1 MTEQQE
7 GLASQYAPA
16 EVEARRY
23 EHWEKAGYFTPE
35 SLGNAAQENPDAPS
49 YTIVLPPPNVTG
61 ILHIGHAL
69 NHTLSDILVRRR
81 RMQGYRTLWL
91 PGMDHAGIATQNVV
105 ERELAKEGLSRH
117 DLGRE
122 AFVDRVWQWKGEY
135 GGRILSQMR
144 RLGDSVDWSRERFT
158 MDEGL
163 SRAVQT
169 IFKRLYDDGLIYRA
183 ERIINWCPR
192 CLTALSDIEVDHSDD
207 DGELVSI
214 RYGDGDDSI
223 VVATTRAET
232 MLGDTAVAVH
242 PDDERYTRLV
252 GTEVELPLTGR
263 RIPIVAD
270 AHVDPSF
277 GTGAVKVTPA
287 HDPNDFEIGR
297 RHDLPVLSVMDEHG
311 VITAHGP
318 FEGLDRLEARP
329 AVIAALREDGRIV
342 KEIRPYVHAV
352 GHCSRCSTTVEPR
365 LSLQWFVSVAP
376 LAKAAGDAVRDGR
389 VQISPPEMNARYF
402 GWVDD
407 MHDWCISRQL
417 WWGHR
422 IPVWYGPDGEARCVG
437 PDETPPEGW
446 TQDPDVLDTW
456 FSSALWPFSTLGWPD
471 DTPDLR
477 AFYPTSVLI
486 TAYDILFFWVARMM
500 MFGLY
505 AMRGKAQYPSGGT
518 TPQAPR
524 RTPEDAVPFKTIAL
538 HGLVRDQFGKKMSK
552 SKGNVVDPIDWM
564 ERFGTDATR
573 FTLARGATPGSDEA
587 ISEDWAAGSRNFCN
601 KLWNATRFAL
611 LNGAS
616 ARQAGGEPP
625 VVGDLSVT
633 DRWILSRLSGVIA
646 EVDGLLEQFEF
657 GKACEALYHFA
668 WDEFCDWYLELAKVP
683 LASGDETAAAGTRAV
698 LGFVLDQML
707 RLLHPVMPF
716 VTDELWCALTG
727 EDSVMVAAWPRF
739 EFTDAVAEAEIGSLM
754 RLVTEIRQ
762 FRSGQGL
769 RPGQRVPARLVGL
782 EATPLR
788 AHEESI
794 RALLRLTV
802 PERTG
807 PERTGPEHQDGF
819 AASASLL
826 AEGVTVELDLAG
838 TVDVAAERK
847 RLEQGPRGGAQGGA
861 VDDRQAR
868 QRGVHREGAR
878 RRHREVQG
886 PPRDGRGGHR
896 PAGVPASSPVI
907 SRGRSPVPP
916 MFVPTG
922 LIAKTAIVSGPPAR
936 TRNPGL
942 TRNHRNTHLGGRSR
956 LMPVDDIAERLREV
970 ELEIGSRRAEHQI
983 DPTLDRV
990 AALVSLLGDPHRAFP
1005 IVHVTGTNGKTST
1018 TRMIESLLRE
1028 RGLRTGR
1035 FTSPHLV
1042 SMRERICVDGEPLS
1056 AERFIE
1062 LYEEISPYVQLVD
1075 DQQPASMSFFE
1086 VLTGMMFAAFA
1097 DAPVDVAVIEV
1108 GMGGRWDATNV
1119 GDGQV
1124 AVIMPVAMDH
1134 MRWLGDTIEEIATE
1148 KAGIIKPGA
1157 TAVIAQQQVAAAEIL
1172 LQRAALVGATVAR
1185 EGFEF
1190 GVLTREVA
1198 VGGQQLVLQG
1208 LRGIVRRR
1216 VPAAVRRAPGVQ
1228 RRVRAGGRRGVRRRG
1243 GDGAWG
1249 GRVHDHARPWPVDR
1263 GPRPGPGPCR
1273 VRQGELSRTARHPAA
1288 LADGH
1293 RGRGS

>member
-1 MTEQQE
+1 VTRQQE
-7 GLASQYAPA
+7 GLPSQYAPA

-35 SLGNAAQENPDAPS
+35 AQENPDAPS

-105 ERELAKEGLSRH
+105 ERELATEGQSRH
-117 DLGRE
+117 DLGRD
-122 AFVDRVWQWKGEY
+122 AFVDRVWQWKAEY
-135 GGRILSQMR
+135 GGRILAQMR

-158 MDEGL
+158 MDAGL
-163 SRAVQT
+163 SRSVQT

-214 RYGDGDDSI
+214 RYGDGDNSI

-242 PDDERYTRLV
+242 PDDERYAHLV
-252 GTEVELPLTGR
+252 GTTVALPLTGR

-297 RHDLPVLSVMDEHG
+297 RHDLPVLAVMDERG
-311 VITAHGP
+311 VITAAGP
-318 FEGLDRLEARP
+318 FQGLDRFEARP
-329 AVIAALREDGRIV
+329 AVVAALREDGRIV
-342 KEIRPYVHAV
+342 REVRPYVHSV

-389 VQISPPEMNARYF
+389 VAISPPELNARYF

-422 IPVWYGPDGEARCVG
+422 IPVWYGPDGEVRCVG
-437 PDETPPEGW
+437 PDETAPDGW
-446 TQDPDVLDTW
+446 TQDTDVLDTW

-471 DTPDLR
+471 DTQDLR
-477 AFYPTSVLI
+477 TFYPTSVLI

-505 AMRGKAQYPSGGT
+505 AMRGKAP
-518 TPQAPR
+518 A
-524 RTPEDAVPFKTIAL
+524 EAVPFQTIVL

-552 SKGNVVDPIDWM
+552 SKGNVVDPLDWM
-564 ERFGTDATR
+564 DRFGTDATR

-611 LNGAS
+611 LNGAES
-616 ARQAGGEPP
+616 SDPRGDDSPGSPRSPLAGGEPP
-625 VVGDLSVT
+625 VTGDLAVA
-633 DRWILSRLSGVIA
+633 DRWILSRLSHVIA
-646 EVDGLLEQFEF
+646 EVDRLLEQFEF

-683 LASGDETAAAGTRAV
+683 LGGADEAAAARTRQV

-727 EDSVMVAAWPRF
+727 ADSVMMAAWPDYQ
-739 EFTDAVAEAEIGSLM
+739 FTDEAAEAEVSSLM

-769 RPGQRVPARLVGL
+769 RSGQRVPARLAGI
-782 EATPLR
+782 ESTPLA

-794 RALLRLTV
+794 RALLRLTA
-802 PERTG
+802 PAEAAPGTG
-807 PERTGPEHQDGF
+807 GF
-819 AASASLL
+819 TASAALS
-826 AEGVTVELDLAG
+826 AEGITVELDLAG
-838 TVDVAAERK
+838 TVDLDAERK
-847 RLEQGPRGGAQGGA
+847 RLERDLTAARKEATSMTAKLGNEAFTARAPAE
-861 VDDRQAR
+861 VIDKSR
-868 QRGVHREGAR
+868 QR
-878 RRHREVQG
+878 
-886 PPRDGRGGHR
+886 
-896 PAGVPASSPVI
+896 
-907 SRGRSPVPP
+907 
-916 MFVPTG
+916 
-922 LIAKTAIVSGPPAR
+922 L
-936 TRNPGL
+936 
-942 TRNHRNTHLGGRSR
+942 
-956 LMPVDDIAERLREV
+956 
-970 ELEIGSRRAEHQI
+970 
-983 DPTLDRV
+983 
-990 AALVSLLGDPHRAFP
+990 
-1005 IVHVTGTNGKTST
+1005 
-1018 TRMIESLLRE
+1018 
-1028 RGLRTGR
+1028 
-1035 FTSPHLV
+1035 
-1042 SMRERICVDGEPLS
+1042 
-1056 AERFIE
+1056 
-1062 LYEEISPYVQLVD
+1062 
-1075 DQQPASMSFFE
+1075 
-1086 VLTGMMFAAFA
+1086 
-1097 DAPVDVAVIEV
+1097 
-1108 GMGGRWDATNV
+1108 
-1119 GDGQV
+1119 
-1124 AVIMPVAMDH
+1124 
-1134 MRWLGDTIEEIATE
+1134 
-1148 KAGIIKPGA
+1148 
-1157 TAVIAQQQVAAAEIL
+1157 AAAETDIARL
-1172 LQRAALVGATVAR
+1172 ESRLAAL
-1185 EGFEF
+1185 
-1190 GVLTREVA
+1190 LS
-1198 VGGQQLVLQG
+1198 
-1208 LRGIVRRR
+1208 
-1216 VPAAVRRAPGVQ
+1216 P
-1228 RRVRAGGRRGVRRRG
+1228 GGR
-1243 GDGAWG
+1243 
-1249 GRVHDHARPWPVDR
+1249 PP
-1263 GPRPGPGPCR
+1263 
-1273 VRQGELSRTARHPAA
+1273 
-1288 LADGH
+1288 
-1293 RGRGS
+1293 

>member
-1 MTEQQE
+1 MVRGGSTEFVDSLVVTGQQE
-7 GLASQYAPA
+7 GLPAQYAPA

-23 EHWEKAGYFTPE
+23 EHWEKAGYFMPE
-35 SLGNAAQENPDAPS
+35 SLGNAAQGNPDPPS

-69 NHTLSDILVRRR
+69 NHTLSDMLVRRR

-117 DLGRE
+117 DLGRD
-122 AFVDRVWQWKGEY
+122 AFVERVWQWKGEY

-192 CLTALSDIEVDHSDD
+192 CLTALSDIEVDHSED

-214 RYGDGDDSI
+214 RYGDGDGSI

-242 PDDERYTRLV
+242 PDDERYAHLV

-318 FEGLDRLEARP
+318 FEGLDRFEARP

-365 LSLQWFVSVAP
+365 LSLQWFVNVAP

-389 VQISPPEMNARYF
+389 VKISPPEMNARYF

-437 PDETPPEGW
+437 PDETAPAGW

-471 DTPDLR
+471 DTEDLR
-477 AFYPTSVLI
+477 DFYPTSVLI

-505 AMRGKAQYPSGGT
+505 ANRGKSPA
-518 TPQAPR
+518 
-524 RTPEDAVPFKTIAL
+524 DAVPFKTIAL

-611 LNGAS
+611 MNGAEATPPFGITQS
-616 ARQAGGEPP
+616 GTVGEPRP
-625 VVGDLSVT
+625 DGDLSTV

-683 LASGDETAAAGTRAV
+683 LASGDTVLANTTQADRTRKV
-698 LGFVLDQML
+698 FGFVLDQML

-727 EDSVMVAAWPRF
+727 EDSVMVAAWPDF

-769 RPGQRVPARLVGL
+769 RPGQRVPARLAGL
-782 EATPLR
+782 AATPLG

-794 RALLRLTV
+794 RALLRLTA
-802 PERTG
+802 PE
-807 PERTGPEHQDGF
+807 DGF
-819 AASASLL
+819 APSASLL

-847 RLEQGPRGGAQGGA
+847 RLERDLAAAQKEAQSMTAKLGNEAFTAKAPAEVIEKSRARLA
-861 VDDRQAR
+861 VAEADIAR
-868 QRGVHREGAR
+868 LE
-878 RRHREVQG
+878 
-886 PPRDGRGGHR
+886 
-896 PAGVPASSPVI
+896 
-907 SRGRSPVPP
+907 
-916 MFVPTG
+916 
-922 LIAKTAIVSGPPAR
+922 
-936 TRNPGL
+936 
-942 TRNHRNTHLGGRSR
+942 SR
-956 LMPVDDIAERLREV
+956 L
-970 ELEIGSRRAEHQI
+970 
-983 DPTLDRV
+983 
-990 AALVSLLGDPHRAFP
+990 AALS
-1005 IVHVTGTNGKTST
+1005 
-1018 TRMIESLLRE
+1018 
-1028 RGLRTGR
+1028 
-1035 FTSPHLV
+1035 
-1042 SMRERICVDGEPLS
+1042 
-1056 AERFIE
+1056 
-1062 LYEEISPYVQLVD
+1062 
-1075 DQQPASMSFFE
+1075 
-1086 VLTGMMFAAFA
+1086 
-1097 DAPVDVAVIEV
+1097 
-1108 GMGGRWDATNV
+1108 
-1119 GDGQV
+1119 
-1124 AVIMPVAMDH
+1124 
-1134 MRWLGDTIEEIATE
+1134 
-1148 KAGIIKPGA
+1148 
-1157 TAVIAQQQVAAAEIL
+1157 
-1172 LQRAALVGATVAR
+1172 
-1185 EGFEF
+1185 
-1190 GVLTREVA
+1190 
-1198 VGGQQLVLQG
+1198 
-1208 LRGIVRRR
+1208 
-1216 VPAAVRRAPGVQ
+1216 
-1228 RRVRAGGRRGVRRRG
+1228 
-1243 GDGAWG
+1243 
-1249 GRVHDHARPWPVDR
+1249 
-1263 GPRPGPGPCR
+1263 
-1273 VRQGELSRTARHPAA
+1273 
-1288 LADGH
+1288 
-1293 RGRGS
+1293 